1 MTADEIKNYIE
12 LGKWA
17 SVCVDIKELPE
28 YPNYVRAIVFYR
40 NNRVCVEFYPLIF
53 DVHGAT
59 VSYCGKFDSIQEAVN
74 SVEFFLE
81 KSVEEWTN
89 YNKSGEF
96 PIYVDEQS
104 NLEISQDSHER
115 LMQNACDKKISLPN
129 KGNFKL
135 DWKMHF
141 QNRNQYERFLEDLD
155 DLTRELSKQ
164 ATITYGT
171 SA

>member
-1 MTADEIKNYIE
+1 MNIEELENYIE
-12 LGKWA
+12 LSSWA
-17 SVCVDIKELPE
+17 VCVDLKELPD
-28 YPNYVRAIVFYR
+28 YPSFLRAVIFYC
-40 NNRVCVEFYPLIF
+40 NNRVCVEFHPLVLNV
-53 DVHGAT
+53 DEET
-59 VSYCGKFDSIQEAVN
+59 VSYCGQFNSLKEAVN
-74 SVEFFLE
+74 SIEFFLG
-81 KSVEEWTN
+81 KSIQEWTN
-89 YNKSGEF
+89 YNKSGGF

-104 NLEISQDSHER
+104 DLEIIQDSYER
-115 LMQNACDKKISLPN
+115 LMQDACDKKISLPD

-141 QNRNQYERFLEDLD
+141 QNRSQYEKFLEDLD